1 MASLSGN
8 KIKDTYN
15 ILLKLESG
23 EASSSEQV
31 VEDGAGN
38 NTALKLSTD
47 TVETTGAFKIS
58 GTPSTSTSDVKAL
71 MLSTSGVV
79 VTRDLNTNYCKRTAV
94 CHR

>member
-38 NTALKLSTD
+38 STALKLSTD
-47 TVETTGAFKIS
+47 TVETTGSFTIS
-58 GTPSTSTSDVKAL
+58 GTP
-71 MLSTSGVV
+71 
-79 VTRDLNTNYCKRTAV
+79 
-94 CHR
+94 